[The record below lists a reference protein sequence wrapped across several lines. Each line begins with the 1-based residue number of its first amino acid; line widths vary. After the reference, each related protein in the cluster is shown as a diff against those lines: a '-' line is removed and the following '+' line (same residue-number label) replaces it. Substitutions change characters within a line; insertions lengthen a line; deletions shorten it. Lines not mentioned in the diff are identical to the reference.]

1 MHDVEG
7 VWQGTF
13 LLRPAFNTEGGRDLL
28 SRYTAGQMNAVA
40 SGILGAH
47 DLSVA
52 LRSLATYLCL
62 SLLFLCVS
70 VLSLPSQ
77 SLPPCISALYLFH
90 VSACICSASTQFGI
104 SGWQLANS
112 DPVLAPF
119 LIPISALITLTGCP
133 DCPAF
138 ILYLYHYS
146 HCLCLLSLPIVPPLE
161 RLCLLLSPRLSIYV
175 TIPCLMILP
184 LNSAFHTSLPHSLPS
199 FLTCQHVT
207 CPVQHGGAAR
217 RGKQS
222 KSRGGFQEHGGRRPA
237 LGGNKQG
244 CVVQEPGQRLV
255 DGVQTVHVRR
265 QPGLELPPRQ
275 LTDGAQGVAGGPRV
289 DVDPR
294 ARRPCG

>member
-1 MHDVEG
+1 MMWKECGRVRSSYGRPSIQREG
-7 VWQGTF
+7 
-13 LLRPAFNTEGGRDLL
+13 DLL

-119 LIPISALITLTGCP
+119 DPYFSP
-133 DCPAF
+133 DYPNW
-138 ILYLYHYS
+138 
-146 HCLCLLSLPIVPPLE
+146 LP
-161 RLCLLLSPRLSIYV
+161 
-175 TIPCLMILP
+175 
-184 LNSAFHTSLPHSLPS
+184 
-199 FLTCQHVT
+199 
-207 CPVQHGGAAR
+207 
-217 RGKQS
+217 
-222 KSRGGFQEHGGRRPA
+222 
-237 LGGNKQG
+237 
-244 CVVQEPGQRLV
+244 
-255 DGVQTVHVRR
+255 
-265 QPGLELPPRQ
+265 
-275 LTDGAQGVAGGPRV
+275 
-289 DVDPR
+289 
-294 ARRPCG
+294 

>member
-1 MHDVEG
+1 MMWKECGRVRSSYGRPSIQREG
-7 VWQGTF
+7 
-13 LLRPAFNTEGGRDLL
+13 DLL

-77 SLPPCISALYLFH
+77 SLPPCSLPCISSMYLPVSALLLPSLEFLGGN
-90 VSACICSASTQFGI
+90 SLTLTQ
-104 SGWQLANS
+104 SW
-112 DPVLAPF
+112 PR

-146 HCLCLLSLPIVPPLE
+146 HCLCLLSLPIVPPLA
-161 RLCLLLSPRLSIYV
+161 RLCLFLSPRLSIYV

-222 KSRGGFQEHGGRRPA
+222 KSRGGFQEHGGHRPA